1 MKFKKIALKCQ
12 NLRGLWVKSLSS
24 PVFQIK
30 IILQRVSDELQR
42 GCFSGSAPVFEQGG
56 LL

>member
-1 MKFKKIALKCQ
+1 
-12 NLRGLWVKSLSS
+12 
-24 PVFQIK
+24 
-30 IILQRVSDELQR
+30 LQRVSDELQR